1 MDGPARGGE
10 VTLSKKQADD
20 HQGSLRAY
28 AEARLAKG
36 APARALTPADLL
48 HEFQVHKIELKRQ
61 NEELRGAQAALEVA
75 RDRYQGLYDFAP
87 VGYFSVGV
95 NGLVEEVNLTG
106 AAMLGEERGKVLG
119 RRLAAFVAPED
130 GDRWALAFRSIV
142 ERDEKQTC
150 EVRLR
155 RKGGSLFVAALDCVR
170 ATGAAG
176 PAVRIAFTDITER
189 KRTEE
194 VLSFLAQSI
203 QSGGGDRFFGDLA
216 GFLARVLH
224 MDFVCIDRLEG
235 DGLTAQ
241 TLAVWCDGAFQDN
254 VAYALK
260 DTPCGDVVGRDVCCF
275 PASVC
280 KFFPRDEVLLDLRAE
295 SYVGVTLWSHDG
307 KPIGLI
313 AVVGRA
319 PLANPDVAAS
329 VLKLVTSRASNELE
343 RLETETSLRESET
356 LFRNL
361 FEGHAAA
368 KLIIDPETGSVVDAS
383 QAAANFYGWS
393 RDRLKQMRIQE
404 ISTLSPAEIAHE
416 LQRGKAKGG
425 AHFEFRHRLADGSN
439 RDVDVFTSKVSVKG
453 RDLLHSNVM
462 DSTARKRAESELL
475 VAHAQLALTSRLA
488 ALGTLVAGVAHE
500 INNPLAAT
508 LSDQELARGAV
519 GELRDR
525 LRGSGPLDR
534 ETEARRL
541 DEVVE
546 ELDDAQ
552 DAGRRIERIVK
563 DLKTFGRHDQTRA
576 RVRLIDIVEL
586 AMRWLPVTIGQ
597 TATVTVE
604 NGGAPDITASPG
616 QIEQVVVNLVTNA
629 AKATPEGK
637 RGAIVVRIGPGKP
650 GMARLDVV
658 DHGKGIEPGVAAR
671 IFDPFFTKSDVEKGS
686 GLGLSICHSIVTNH
700 GGTLTAT
707 SEVGQGATFRAEL
720 PAG

>member
-1 MDGPARGGE
+1 MLTTQTDDDRG
-10 VTLSKKQADD
+10 A
-20 HQGSLRAY
+20 LRAD
-28 AEARLAKG
+28 AEARLAKV
-36 APARALTPADLL
+36 APAPGLLPADLL
-48 HEFQVHKIELKRQ
+48 HELQVHQIELEMQ

-75 RDRYQGLYDFAP
+75 RDRYQELYDFAP

-95 NGLVEEVNLTG
+95 SGLIEEVNLTG
-106 AAMLGEERGKVLG
+106 VAMLGEVRGKILG
-119 RRLAAFVAPED
+119 RPFASFVAPED
-130 GDRWALAFRSIV
+130 RDRWQIAFRSIV
-142 ERDEKQTC
+142 ENYEKQAHEGT
-150 EVRLR
+150 LR
-155 RKGGSLFVAALDCVR
+155 RKDGSLFVAALDCVR
-170 ATGAAG
+170 AMGAPG
-176 PAVRIAFTDITER
+176 PAVRIAVTDISER
-189 KRTEE
+189 RRTEE

-260 DTPCGDVVGRDVCCF
+260 DTPCGDVVGKDVCCF

-280 KFFPRDEVLLDLRAE
+280 KFFPRDQVLVDLRAE

-313 AVVGRA
+313 AVIGRSTM
-319 PLANPDVAAS
+319 ANPDVAAS

-343 RLETETSLRESET
+343 RLETETSLRESEA

-368 KLIIDPETGSVVDAS
+368 KLIIDPDTGSIVDAN
-383 QAAANFYGWS
+383 QAAASYYGWS
-393 RDRLKQMRIQE
+393 RDRLRQMKIQE
-404 ISTLSPAEIAHE
+404 INTLSPAEIAHE

-425 AHFEFRHRLADGSN
+425 AHFEFRHRLADGSI
-439 RDVDVFTSKVSVKG
+439 RDVDVFTSKVAVKG
-453 RDLLHSNVM
+453 RDLLHSIVM
-462 DSTARKRAESELL
+462 DSTARKGAESALL

-534 ETEARRL
+534 EAEVRRL

-546 ELDDAQ
+546 ELDEAQ
-552 DAGRRIERIVK
+552 EAGRRIERIVK

-576 RVRLIDIVEL
+576 RVRLMDIVEL
-586 AMRWLPVTIGQ
+586 AMRWLSVTIGQ

-637 RGAIVVRIGPGKP
+637 RGAIVVRIGPGNP

-658 DHGKGIEPGVAAR
+658 DHGKGIEPDVMAR
-671 IFDPFFTKSDVEKGS
+671 IFDPFFTTREVGKGS
-686 GLGLSICHSIVTNH
+686 GLGLSICHTIVTNH

-707 SEVGQGATFRAEL
+707 SEVGQGSTFRVEL

>member
-1 MDGPARGGE
+1 LP
-10 VTLSKKQADD
+10 KKQTDD
-20 HQGSLRAY
+20 DRGSLRAD
-28 AEARLAKG
+28 AAARLAKA
-36 APARALTPADLL
+36 APATGLAPADLP
-48 HEFQVHKIELKRQ
+48 HELQVHQIELEMQ

-75 RDRYQGLYDFAP
+75 RDRYQDLYDFAP
-87 VGYFSVGV
+87 LGYLSVGV
-95 NGLVEEVNLTG
+95 NGLIEEVNLTG
-106 AAMLGEERGKVLG
+106 AAMLGEKRGKLLG

-150 EVRLR
+150 EVTLR
-155 RKGGSLFVAALDCVR
+155 RKDGSPLGAALDCVR

-254 VAYALK
+254 LAYALK
-260 DTPCGDVVGRDVCCF
+260 DTPCGDVVGKEVCCF

-280 KFFPRDEVLLDLRAE
+280 KFFPRDEILVDLRAE

-313 AVVGRA
+313 AVIGRS

-329 VLKLVTSRASNELE
+329 ILKLVTSRASNELE
-343 RLETETSLRESET
+343 RLESETSLRESEA

-368 KLIIDPETGSVVDAS
+368 KLIIDPDTGSIVDAN
-383 QAAANFYGWS
+383 QAAASYYGWS
-393 RDRLKQMRIQE
+393 RERLRQMRIQE
-404 ISTLSPAEIAHE
+404 INTLSPAEIERE
-416 LQRGKAKGG
+416 LQRAKAKAV
-425 AHFEFRHRLADGSN
+425 AHFEFRHRLADGSI
-439 RDVDVFTSKVSVKG
+439 RDVDVFTSKVEVKG
-453 RDLLHSNVM
+453 RDLLHSIVT
-462 DSTARKRAESELL
+462 DSTARKQAENALL
-475 VAHAQLALTSRLA
+475 VAHAQIALTSRLA
-488 ALGTLVAGVAHE
+488 SLGTLVAGVAHE

-519 GELRDR
+519 GDLRDR

-534 ETEARRL
+534 EAEVRRL

-546 ELDDAQ
+546 ELDEAQ
-552 DAGRRIERIVK
+552 EAGRRIERIVK
-563 DLKTFGRHDQTRA
+563 DLKTFGRHDQTRT

-604 NGGAPDITASPG
+604 DGGAPDITASPG

-629 AKATPEGK
+629 AKATPDGK

-658 DHGKGIEPGVAAR
+658 DHGKGIEPGLMAR
-671 IFDPFFTKSDVEKGS
+671 IFDPFFTTRDVGKGS
-686 GLGLSICHSIVTNH
+686 GLGLSICHTIVTNH
-700 GGTLTAT
+700 GGTLTVT
-707 SEVGQGATFRAEL
+707 SDVGKGSTFRVEL
-720 PAG
+720 PVA